1 MHLEEIESRE
11 SNSELSRY
19 LTENCE
25 KITDDFDLLLWW
37 RCNSSKYPILSK
49 LAKDILAV
57 PVSTVASESTFNT
70 GGRIIDSFRISL
82 SATYS
87 GSFNLYTKLVA
98 LTFRPCRHY
107 ENFGGN

>member
-11 SNSELSRY
+11 SNFELSRY

-49 LAKDILAV
+49 LATV
-57 PVSTVASESTFNT
+57 PVSTVASESTFST
-70 GGRIIDSFRISL
+70 GGRIIDSFRTSL
-82 SATYS
+82 SATTVEA
-87 GSFNLYTKLVA
+87 LICTKLVA

-107 ENFGGN
+107 ENFGGNWSL